1 MVFSIVRTSKVKT
14 TVMTVFGPKFH
25 KSFHAQRRICDSR
38 CGCGNWPTTTKGRYP
53 KRPGIDVIVMK
64 EETVRVLI

>member
-1 MVFSIVRTSKVKT
+1 
-14 TVMTVFGPKFH
+14 MTVFGPKFH

-53 KRPGIDVIVMK
+53 KQPGIDVIVMK
-64 EETVRVLI
+64 KETVSLFT